1 MVKQMLL
8 IFAHP
13 DDESF
18 ALGGTIAKYAEQGVR
33 ITLVAATKGEAGKVA
48 GICKPEELGLIRE
61 QELQRAAGVLGISKV
76 IFLGYRDKEV
86 PIAPPLEMV
95 EKLVR
100 IIRNVRPQV
109 IITFG
114 ADGASGHR
122 DHRAI
127 HHFTKTAIQFAK
139 QPIELNWGNPFTLP
153 RLCYVRPA
161 WRLAVDKL
169 QEVDYTIS
177 ISPWA
182 ERKWQAILEHKT
194 QQGSRKRFEGME
206 EKQRQDYLSQ
216 EYFKCDQVLSAC
228 PGRGNDLFK
237 DLERVED

>member
-1 MVKQMLL
+1 MTKQMLL

-18 ALGGTIAKYAEQGVR
+18 ALGGTISKYAEQGVK

-48 GICKPEELGLIRE
+48 GICKPEELGAIRE
-61 QELQRAAGVLGISKV
+61 KELRSAADVLGITKV
-76 IFLGYRDKEV
+76 IFLGYRDKDV
-86 PIAPPLEMV
+86 NIAPPLEIV

-100 IIRNVRPQV
+100 IIRDVRPQV

-114 ADGASGHR
+114 ADGSSGHR

-127 HHFTKTAIQFAK
+127 HHFTKAAIQFAK
-139 QPIELNWGNPFTLP
+139 EPIELEWGNPFTLP

-161 WRLAVDKL
+161 WRLTADKL
-169 QEVDYTIS
+169 LEADYSIL

-182 ERKWQAILEHKT
+182 ERKWEAILQHQT
-194 QQGSRKRFEGME
+194 QAGSRLKFEGLE
-206 EKQRQDYLSQ
+206 EKQKQIYLSQ
-216 EYFKCDQVLSAC
+216 EYFQCDQALSAF
-228 PGRGNDLFK
+228 PGRGKDLFE
-237 DLERVED
+237 DLERAED

>member
-1 MVKQMLL
+1 MAMQMLL

-18 ALGGTIAKYAEQGVR
+18 ALGGTIAKYAKQGVN
-33 ITLVAATKGEAGKVA
+33 ITLAVATKGEAGKVA
-48 GICKPEELGLIRE
+48 GICKPEELGHIRE
-61 QELQRAAGVLGISKV
+61 QELQRAAGVLGIKNV
-76 IFLGYRDKEV
+76 IFLGYRDKDV
-86 PIAPPLEMV
+86 PIAPPLEIV

-100 IIRNVRPQV
+100 IIRDVRPQV

-127 HHFTKTAIQFAK
+127 HHFTKAAIQFAK
-139 QPIELNWGNPFTLP
+139 EPIEPDWGNPFTLP
-153 RLCYVRPA
+153 RLCYVRPG
-161 WRLAVDKL
+161 WRLSADQL

-177 ISPWA
+177 IAPWG
-182 ERKWQAILEHKT
+182 ERKWQAILEHQT
-194 QQGSRKRFEGME
+194 QQGSRQKFEAME
-206 EKQRQDYLSQ
+206 ETIKLAYLSW
-216 EYFKCDQVLSAC
+216 EYFQCDQELSVI
-228 PGRGNDLFK
+228 PGRGKDLLQ

>member
-1 MVKQMLL
+1 MAMQMLL

-18 ALGGTIAKYAEQGVR
+18 ALGGTIAKYAEQGVN
-33 ITLVAATKGEAGKVA
+33 ITLAVATKGEAGKVA
-48 GICKPEELGLIRE
+48 GICKPEELGHIRE
-61 QELQRAAGVLGISKV
+61 QELMSAAKVLGIARV

-86 PIAPPLEMV
+86 PIAPPLEIA

-100 IIRNVRPQV
+100 IIREVRPQV

-114 ADGASGHR
+114 ADGGSGHR

-127 HHFTKTAIQFAK
+127 HQFAK
-139 QPIELNWGNPFTLP
+139 SAIRLAGEPIEPDWGKPFTLP
-153 RLCYVRPA
+153 RLCYVRPS
-161 WRLAVDKL
+161 WRLSADQL

-177 ISPWA
+177 IAPWA

-194 QQGSRKRFEGME
+194 QQGSRLKFETME
-206 EKQRQDYLSQ
+206 ETSKQAYLSWEHFQ
-216 EYFKCDQVLSAC
+216 CDPALSAF
-228 PGRGNDLFK
+228 PGRGKDLFQ